1 MVCAVRRNW
10 LATLCATLGLATACT
25 DPQSPRPQADLLPT
39 GGVLTVAVTTTGSDV
54 DPDGYTV
61 WVDNSQNQ
69 AVAANGLV
77 TFTGLAE
84 GALELSV
91 LGVAANCIVQVN
103 NPRAVTVTAGVA
115 GATQVDVAC
124 ASNGSLFVATNTTGV
139 DLDADGYTVTV
150 DGAVSQPMATNG
162 NVTFTGLAT
171 GSHAVALSG
180 VAGNCTLSGANPQ
193 TGTVSAGG
201 TASLAFSLSCAPT
214 GSGTGSLTVTT
225 STTGANIDPDG
236 YTLTLDGSSSQPIAT
251 NGSVTV
257 TVPAGDHPVAL
268 SGVAANCT
276 VSGANSRTV
285 TVPADGTSTTTF
297 AVTCSAQLP
306 TPEVNGQGQLGM
318 GSATPGNY
326 VQTFA
331 LDVRADLTGRFTVTD
346 YGDLYPDGTAA
357 SMTTDHS
364 TDAETGIMAYRN
376 SSSACAD
383 PSRGVEFEGMGRV
396 VNDGFL
402 VSYTV
407 ALCDNGPAGSGG
419 DFFSLYIPSKG
430 YGRSGSVTSGDIVKR

>member
-10 LATLCATLGLATACT
+10 LAALCATLGLATACT

-39 GGVLTVAVTTTGSDV
+39 GGVLTVAVTTSGSDI

-61 WVDNSQNQ
+61 WVDNSQSQ

-77 TFTGLAE
+77 AFTGLAE
-84 GALELSV
+84 GAHEVSV

-115 GATQVDVAC
+115 GATQVDVGC
-124 ASNGSLFVATNTTGV
+124 ASKGSLFVATNTTGV

-180 VAGNCTLSGANPQ
+180 VAGNCTLSGVNPQ

-225 STTGANIDPDG
+225 STTGANLDPDG
-236 YTLTLDGSSSQPIAT
+236 YTLTLDGTSSQPIAT

-285 TVPADGTSTTTF
+285 TVPADGTGTTTF
-297 AVTCSAQLP
+297 AVTCSARLP
-306 TPEVNGQGQLGM
+306 PPEVSGQGQLGM

-331 LDVRADLTGRFTVTD
+331 FDVRADLTGRFTITD
-346 YGDLYPDGTAA
+346 YSDLYPDGAPA
-357 SMTTDHS
+357 SMTTDLS
-364 TDAETGIMAYRN
+364 TDAATSITAYRT

-383 PSRGVEFEGMGRV
+383 PSRGVEFDAVGRV
-396 VNDGFL
+396 VNDGAV

-407 ALCDNGPAGSGG
+407 IVCDNGPAGSGA
-419 DFFSLYIPSKG
+419 DFFSIYIPSKG
-430 YGRSGSVTSGDIVKR
+430 YGRSGSVTSGDIAKQ